1 MYGLIGFIQSG
12 SGSLFFADAMVTGE
26 LIFVVLD
33 FDFFLIGEGRWKLD
47 PR

>member
-1 MYGLIGFIQSG
+1 MYWLIGFIQSG
-12 SGSLFFADAMVTGE
+12 SGSCCFANAIVAGE
-26 LIFVVLD
+26 LFFVVLD